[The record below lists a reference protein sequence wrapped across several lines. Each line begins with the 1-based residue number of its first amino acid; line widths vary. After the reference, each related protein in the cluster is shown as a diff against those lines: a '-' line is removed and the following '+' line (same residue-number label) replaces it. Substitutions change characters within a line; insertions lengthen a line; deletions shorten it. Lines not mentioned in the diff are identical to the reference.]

1 MGKHAGVPAV
11 EAIGNLR
18 RAQILAGAGLLALTL
33 VENLLIDDEAI
44 IHAANNW
51 LAVARELDG
60 GPKRLLALM
69 LTESRNTWIADDQTA
84 FEDAV
89 VTFQSKLEV
98 LRGMVTDTGGLLD
111 EIGATFRDFGWA
123 MFVFSATLLSTMASA
138 AALRFTPAGAQA
150 QLVIRALIQMADKI
164 LAVWGKALLA
174 YLGGAAYI
182 LGYLWRKD
190 MQLRNV
196 EPTGV
201 AAIDFTKA
209 TIDVAGN
216 PTFREPGK
224 AGTLPPSTAG
234 FDWVAPKR
242 DVPLPY
248 GQ

>member
-1 MGKHAGVPAV
+1 MGKHAGAPAV
-11 EAIGNLR
+11 EAIGNLKR
-18 RAQILAGAGLLALTL
+18 VQILAGMGLLTLTL
-33 VENLLIDDEAI
+33 VENMLIDDEAI

-60 GPKRLLALM
+60 GPKRMLALM
-69 LTESRNTWIADDQTA
+69 LAESRDTWIADDQTA

-123 MFVFSATLLSTMASA
+123 MFVFSGTLLATTASA
-138 AALRFTPAGAQA
+138 AVLRFTPAGAQA
-150 QLVIRALIQMADKI
+150 QLFMRVLIQTADKI
-164 LAVWGKALLA
+164 LAAWGKALLA
-174 YLGGAAYI
+174 YLGGAAFI
-182 LGYLWRKD
+182 LGYLWRKE
-190 MQLRNV
+190 MQMRNV

-201 AAIDFTKA
+201 AAIDFKKA
-209 TIDVAGN
+209 TINVDRN
-216 PTFREPGK
+216 PTFSKPGK
-224 AGTLPPSTAG
+224 PGTLPPSTAG
-234 FDWVAPKR
+234 FDWIAPKR